1 MFSTSSFGSQ
11 NKYNVNNSIEL
22 SNCPNDSI
30 SKVCW
35 SMNSSLLAASSWDKS
50 VTVWEVQH
58 MGGNSVNTRFGKFLI
73 SPKVFNDL
81 LIVFIGASFQHSAPV
96 LDCAI
101 SSDSRYLFSGG
112 CDNEL
117 KMHDMSSRQSQT
129 IGRHDAPISNIF
141 WCDEQKFVV
150 TGSWDKTIKFWN
162 GQSQNPI
169 YSLSIPE
176 RVYAMDLKYP
186 ALVVAAADNA
196 VYVWNLQNITPTP
209 YKRIQTQLK
218 LQPRS
223 ISLFPDRTGF
233 AIGSIEGRCAIAHIE
248 ESHRDKNFPFRCH
261 RVTSSSPDIAY
272 SINSI
277 DFHLQ
282 YGTFATGGSDGAIA
296 FWDKDNKSRLTI
308 MKTMPAPVTD
318 IKFSPSGKLLAYSL
332 SYDWSKGY
340 DNTAINNS
348 CNKVLLHVMNDE
360 HVCPKGKRS

>member
-58 MGGNSVNTRFGKFLI
+58 MGGNSVNTRF
-73 SPKVFNDL
+73 
-81 LIVFIGASFQHSAPV
+81 GASFQHSAPV